1 VIDLRSDTVTR
12 PSEAMRR
19 AMAETPVGDDV
30 FEEDP
35 TVQRLEGAVAEIL
48 GFEAALFTP
57 SGTMANQIAMRIL
70 APPGTEVLMEERS
83 HPFHFEMAGMAALS
97 GLLPRPIPSGNGILL
112 AEAVLAAVQPDVSY
126 KPRSSLLVVENTHN
140 LWGGKVYRRA
150 DIDPLL
156 DAARRARLAVHL
168 DGARIWNAAVAAG
181 ESERDLARGFDSVT
195 VTFSK
200 GLGAP
205 VGSAVLGS
213 RAFAKEARRVR
224 KMFGGGMRQ
233 VGVLAAAAIVSLEN
247 RARLADDHDRA
258 KRLANAI
265 AALPGILLDT
275 RSVETNIVIFDVA
288 DAVAFVAGLKEGG
301 VLAAGISKTA
311 VRLVTH
317 LDVGDS
323 DIDRAIE
330 VLARTPK
337 SYT

>member
-1 VIDLRSDTVTR
+1 MIDLRSDTVTL

-19 AMAETPVGDDV
+19 AMAEAPVGDDV

-35 TVQRLEGAVAEIL
+35 TVARLERAVADLL

-70 APPGTEVLMEERS
+70 APPGTEVLLEERS

-97 GLLPRPIPSGNGILL
+97 GLLPRPIPSTNGILS
-112 AEAVLAAVQPDVSY
+112 ADAVLAAVQPDVSY

-150 DIDPLL
+150 DVDPLL
-156 DAARRARLAVHL
+156 EAARRAGLAAHL
-168 DGARIWNAAVAAG
+168 DGARIWNAAVATG

-224 KMFGGGMRQ
+224 KLFGGGMRQ
-233 VGVLAAAAIVSLEN
+233 VGILAAAAILSLEN
-247 RARLADDHDRA
+247 RASLVDDHRRA
-258 KRLANAI
+258 KKLATAVSG
-265 AALPGILLDT
+265 LPGVRLDVGA
-275 RSVETNIVIFDVA
+275 VETNIVIFDVA
-288 DAVAFVAGLKEGG
+288 DSAAFVAGLKEKG

-317 LDVGDS
+317 RDVGDPG
-323 DIDRAIE
+323 IDRAIE
-330 VLARTPK
+330 AIRRTAG
-337 SYT
+337 S